1 MAKPDKKKAPAPGGR
16 NPDRRNGK
24 AWKKK
29 RAPQPAP
36 TADRIQRDREIKEA
50 REARR
55 EAGME
60 RHRQELAER
69 AEAAARLAAEVEAEL
84 QAAGDRTLKRQK
96 FLKSLEK
103 KEKPKLSGLKELTV
117 GEFLQAANS
126 FMTIDVDAMFSDAA
140 QTEWTV

>member
-55 EAGME
+55 AAGME

-69 AEAAARLAAEVEAEL
+69 AERQAELAAEIADEAEAQRKKRNFL
-84 QAAGDRTLKRQK
+84 GSLKRGK
-96 FLKSLEK
+96 H
-103 KEKPKLSGLKELTV
+103 ELTV
-117 GEFLQAANS
+117 GEVLELANELMPL
-126 FMTIDVDAMFSDAA
+126 F
-140 QTEWTV
+140 

>member
-29 RAPQPAP
+29 RAPKPVP

-60 RHRQELAER
+60 RHRQELAEL
-69 AEAAARLAAEVEAEL
+69 AERKAELAAEIAAEAE
-84 QAAGDRTLKRQK
+84 AERKKRK
-96 FLKSLEK
+96 FLGSLSKSKVSGVELLE
-103 KEKPKLSGLKELTV
+103 LADELMP
-117 GEFLQAANS
+117 L
-126 FMTIDVDAMFSDAA
+126 FSH
-140 QTEWTV
+140 